1 MTAVDE
7 FISEENDDVEITE
20 NIIKALVEQAKN
32 EGIVPAIHSNDLE
45 VEAGD
50 LEFKRFLTN

>member
-1 MTAVDE
+1 LTAVDE
-7 FISEENDDVEITE
+7 FISEENDDVEIKE

-32 EGIVPAIHSNDLE
+32 EGIVPAIQNDLE

-50 LEFKRFLTN
+50 LGFKRFLTN